1 MKKIGLFYGGM
12 GSEAEVSLLSALNI
26 QEHLNQDLYTLV
38 PIFWSPEGKFFQ
50 ASSVADYHQGKEIAL
65 EEFSQIFDIAFP
77 ITHWKYGEDG
87 ILQALFESQKI
98 PYCGCWVLSS
108 AICMDKGVFKLLCQ
122 GQHLP
127 QVPFALLS
135 GDFPTDEQLVEDL
148 LKNYGVPLFIK
159 PANSGSSLG
168 ITKIDKLEDFKQAY
182 ELALHYDKKIL
193 LEKGLVHPKEI
204 EVWIVGNDRLII
216 SEPWELVLEKDFYDY
231 DDKYLKGESS
241 VRIPAEISYE
251 QKREIQNYAQ
261 QVYQLCGCRGFA
273 RVDFFLT
280 DEGIFLNEINTL
292 PWFTNISMFPMLMQ
306 ASGMS
311 YQDLLSSIIELA

>member
-148 LKNYGVPLFIK
+148 LKNYGAPLFIK

-216 SEPWELVLEKDFYDY
+216 SEPWELVLAKEFYDY
-231 DDKYLKGESS
+231 DDKYVKGQSS

-251 QKREIQNYAQ
+251 QKREIQHYAQ
-261 QVYQLCGCRGFA
+261 QVYQLCECRGFA